1 MPMDIF
7 SALADPTRRDI
18 VLMLSSNDHLSA
30 TEIYDNFHASHQAI
44 SQHLKVLREANLVY
58 VEKNAQKRIYRLNTK
73 AMVELEEWYKDISQ
87 RWSRRLDALD
97 AVLKAEMKKN
107 FKNQIEEDGS
117 NESKYE

>member
-18 VLMLSSNDHLSA
+18 IRMLANNDHLSS
-30 TEIYDNFHASHQAI
+30 TEIYENFHVSHQAI
-44 SQHLKVLREANLVY
+44 SQQLNVLREANLVY

-87 RWSRRLDALD
+87 RWSQRLDALD
-97 AVLKAEMKKN
+97 AVLKAEMNKN
-107 FKNQIEEDGS
+107 
-117 NESKYE
+117 SKTK